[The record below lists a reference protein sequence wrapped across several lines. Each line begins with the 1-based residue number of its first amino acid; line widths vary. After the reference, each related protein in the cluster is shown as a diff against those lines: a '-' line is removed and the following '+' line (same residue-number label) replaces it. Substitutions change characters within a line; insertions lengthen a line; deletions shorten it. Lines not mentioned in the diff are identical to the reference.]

1 MEKQHMTNLANQKQM
16 GASLPLVNVGTFSSQ
31 PSGYSSTNFT
41 KNASDVNKELLQ
53 KASEGMQGLSYLLQE
68 IHGEQNVNPN
78 LHKAALDS
86 LNVIKTGSHRASQQ
100 TDGIDYETQSIT
112 SQKYN

>member
-1 MEKQHMTNLANQKQM
+1 
-16 GASLPLVNVGTFSSQ
+16 
-31 PSGYSSTNFT
+31 
-41 KNASDVNKELLQ
+41 
-53 KASEGMQGLSYLLQE
+53 MQGLSYLLQE

-86 LNVIKTGSHRASQQ
+86 LNVIKTGSYRASQQ

-112 SQKYN
+112 SQKYNQSAIGEMNMHELDQLAAKNQRRIDELFKKN